1 MPTRVADGW
10 CAGDPRRDRQACS
23 PPSTTRT
30 RGDTVSTSATCVHCG
45 TRLRLRPCGCYVDW
59 DGTRWCPGGKQRH
72 EPEFGTQ
79 PETCAGEPS

>member
-1 MPTRVADGW
+1 
-10 CAGDPRRDRQACS
+10 
-23 PPSTTRT
+23 
-30 RGDTVSTSATCVHCG
+30 VSTSATCVHCG